1 LLRESD
7 IVSDVETAVPA
18 PASSDEEGD
27 GAEEIEAS
35 MDAQNEE
42 QNLPLEEKSQENEGE
57 TCDFLPSVAI

>member
-35 MDAQNEE
+35 AQNEE
-42 QNLPLEEKSQENEGE
+42 QNLPLVEKSQEDEGV
-57 TCDFLPSVAI
+57 TGYLLPSVAI